1 MIMNM
6 AIACDFCGCY
16 MGITPYDN
24 QSGISFLYR
33 YKSYNGYSIP
43 NQEHHLFPGK
53 SAISERSLPGTN
65 TNTAHAQLKHGSAAA
80 TGTLAQKDYE
90 IYSTL
95 ELRAKYFIEERT
107 ELNVILPY
115 ISNSSRTNNEIN
127 RPSASGDITLLASY
141 RLLERTLTEKFQ
153 NRLILGGGIKLPTGN
168 SGIRDDDGERLDCM
182 LQPGTGTTDYLA
194 YVNYIFSYKRVG
206 LNFNSTYKINGE
218 NSFGERIG
226 NSSTNYLNLFVKLRS
241 DKKLKLF
248 PSLQAYY
255 EYSNGL
261 FIDGRYQ
268 NGTTMNIAMAG
279 IGLDVFYKNVSLNA
293 SFQLPVYEETMAAN
307 LSSAG
312 KFMIGIAYNFNQ
324 KSYLLKSKRS
334 D

>member
-1 MIMNM
+1 MNM

-33 YKSYNGYSIP
+33 YKSYNGYNIP
-43 NQEHHLFPGK
+43 QQEHHLFPGK
-53 SAISERSLPGTN
+53 SAISDRSLPGTRSGSAAN
-65 TNTAHAQLKHGSAAA
+65 PQLKHGSTAAA
-80 TGTLAQKDYE
+80 GTPAQKDYE
-90 IYSTL
+90 IYSTF
-95 ELRAKYFIEERT
+95 ELRARYFIQKRT

-115 ISNSSRTNNEIN
+115 ISNRSRTGNELQEAN
-127 RPSASGDITLLASY
+127 APGDITLLASY

-153 NRLILGGGIKLPTGN
+153 SRLILGGGIKLPSGN
-168 SGIRDDDGERLDCM
+168 YAIRDNAGGRIDCM
-182 LQPGTGTTDYLA
+182 LQPGTGTTDFLL
-194 YVNYIFSYKRVG
+194 YVNYIFSYRKIG

-218 NSFGERIG
+218 NRFNERIG

-241 DKKLKLF
+241 GKKLKIF

-261 FIDGRYQ
+261 FVEGRYQ

-279 IGLDVFYKNVSLNA
+279 PGLDLFYKNISLNA
-293 SFQLPVYEETMAAN
+293 SLQLPVYEETMPIN

-312 KFMIGIAYNFNQ
+312 RFMIGISYNFNQ
-324 KSYLLKSKRS
+324 VNYLLKSKKS
-334 D
+334 N